1 MRTTYILLGLVT
13 VAMLIGMFMSFSP
26 EHSELFAEMHRNV
39 GFKGESRDMVLLLL
53 ALGLGGFI
61 AYLTM
66 MRR

>member
-13 VAMLIGMFMSFSP
+13 VAILIGMFMSFSP
-26 EHSELFAEMHRNV
+26 EHSERLAEMHRNV

-61 AYLTM
+61 VYLTM
-66 MRR
+66 RR